1 MTILRGALPRAASL
15 ASRHVPH
22 ASLAPVSG
30 VLARHLPT
38 SHAGPSRSPQSIRSR
53 SATTLSSASPSS
65 SVSSVSSSLAPP
77 IPPNRHSIK
86 ITTPSLESIKQEGFF
101 DDDVALVE
109 TEKAKLIITPEAV
122 EVSGSGLRLSRYR
135 VRPCHTPYA
144 SHSVQSSRTIESIDR
159 VAAQPFRTVVNHRS
173 NASC

>member
-1 MTILRGALPRAASL
+1 
-15 ASRHVPH
+15 
-22 ASLAPVSG
+22 
-30 VLARHLPT
+30 
-38 SHAGPSRSPQSIRSR
+38 
-53 SATTLSSASPSS
+53 
-65 SVSSVSSSLAPP
+65 
-77 IPPNRHSIK
+77 
-86 ITTPSLESIKQEGFF
+86 
-101 DDDVALVE
+101 VE